1 MISYSFPHT
10 FARWR
15 SLMALIPFFVGAM
28 MMSCSESSGEVDEYA
43 DWQNK
48 NTEWFT
54 NLYNSVRQKVAS
66 GDNSWKILP
75 VFLLNETA
83 ATKAEDHILVH
94 VVNEGVGSGC
104 PLYTDTVRVHYRG
117 RLIPS
122 PSYAEGLVFDQSWSG
137 DYNLALMTPVKFGV
151 AALTSGFSTAVMNM
165 HIGDRWEVY
174 IPYALGYG
182 SAKSGSIP
190 AYSALVFDITMMAYY
205 HPGAPV
211 PAWKANESFW
221 EPGD

>member
-1 MISYSFPHT
+1 MK
-10 FARWR
+10 R
-15 SLMALIPFFVGAM
+15 SIYLLIFLSIIGCNKTAYIDELDTP
-28 MMSCSESSGEVDEYA
+28 SETTPSETPV
-43 DWQNK
+43 
-48 NTEWFT
+48 
-54 NLYNSVRQKVAS
+54 V
-66 GDNSWKILP
+66 KIVVP
-75 VFLLNETA
+75 RSEGNIIDSDGNETA